1 MSYHRLR
8 QHVEQE
14 LTASRQAERR
24 GEANVAFQH
33 LERAHV
39 LGQSS
44 TALHARVH
52 WLMLCWGLRH
62 RRWREVVGQVPR
74 LIGAAT
80 KTAIG
85 WVPTGNTG
93 GSNVSPFKPMPIAQD
108 LQARID
114 DANAQ

>member
-1 MSYHRLR
+1 MSNPRLR
-8 QHVEQE
+8 QYVQQE
-14 LTASRQAERR
+14 LTAAASAERHDDLAAGFR
-24 GEANVAFQH
+24 H

-39 LGQSS
+39 IGQSS
-44 TALHARVH
+44 TALHTRVH
-52 WLMLCWGLRH
+52 WLMLRWGLRH
-62 RRWREVVGQVPR
+62 RCWREVMGQVPR

-93 GSNVSPFKPMPIAQD
+93 GSNVSPFKAMPIPQD